1 MSRILTG
8 VTPFDARLLTL
19 GDCYCEDEAKT
30 MVQKM
35 LNLVEIVGEGYECT
49 INRSIQLS
57 LAFYLDKF
65 IDMSLCPLWFQ
76 HPRRSSSKRR
86 VSMDLRRYL
95 PCVESDKPC

>member
-1 MSRILTG
+1 MRSRILTG
-8 VTPFDARLLTL
+8 ATPFDARLLTL

-57 LAFYLDKF
+57 LAFYLD
-65 IDMSLCPLWFQ
+65 IHHYALWFQ